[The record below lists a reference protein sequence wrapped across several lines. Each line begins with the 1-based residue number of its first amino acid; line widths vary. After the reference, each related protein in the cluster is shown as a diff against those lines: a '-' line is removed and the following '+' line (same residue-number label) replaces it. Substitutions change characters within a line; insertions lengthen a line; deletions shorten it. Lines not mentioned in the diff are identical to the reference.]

1 MQVHSHTAPAP
12 GAVLK
17 GTVPQGTGEARSR
30 EATGRLSR
38 EQRSKL
44 PPFAALRAFEAVGAL
59 GGIRRAAAE
68 LAIDH
73 AAISRHLRTL
83 EQWTGTALVERG
95 AGLGGRLTPQ
105 GQVYH
110 RHVVRALADL
120 ANATSDLQFQ
130 GSDAHLR
137 VWCMPGLA
145 SQWLIGRIG
154 GFSDLHPELSLEVQ
168 PSEAFPDFDAQQAD
182 AHIHY
187 MIDGQTPVLPDRL
200 RSSLIARPRI
210 LAVATRAYLAAAPTV
225 TRAEDLLGH
234 TLLHE
239 ADDSQWRRWLIQLGA
254 EPPAELRGPRF
265 WQGHLTLG
273 AARRGQGVALANM
286 LLVEEDLA
294 EGRLVELGD
303 WGPIHLG
310 AYHFIARADGW
321 RGRAIVDFRDWLV
334 RNLAVL
340 APA

>member
-1 MQVHSHTAPAP
+1 MAAHGTIERPDPRLRETAA
-12 GAVLK
+12 
-17 GTVPQGTGEARSR
+17 R
-30 EATGRLSR
+30 EAAGMRLSR

-145 SQWLIGRIG
+145 SQWLVGRIG
-154 GFSDLHPELSLEVQ
+154 GFLSNHPELSLEVQ

-200 RSSLIARPRI
+200 RSTLIARPRI
-210 LAVATRAYLAAAPTV
+210 LAVATRAYLAATPQVRTP
-225 TRAEDLLGH
+225 EDLLGH

-239 ADDSQWRRWLIQLGA
+239 ADDGQWRRWMMHMGV

-273 AARRGQGVALANM
+273 AARRGQGIALANM

-294 EGRLVELGD
+294 EGRLVELGGAELGN
-303 WGPIHLG
+303 WGPVHLG
-310 AYHFIARADGW
+310 TYHFIARADGW

-334 RNLAVL
+334 RSLAKAV
-340 APA
+340 PA